1 MQKRQL
7 FGTLSALPY
16 CLRLSWQSSRKYTA
30 VRLLGKIILPVA
42 DILGA
47 YILKYVLDLL
57 SGAWTVPE
65 PSRTLTGLLLLAAVL
80 PLTAAIFRR
89 LVSYA
94 EGLHNNILEQYVQ
107 QDLMDKALSADLEL
121 FDNPKFYDKFA
132 PVRRD
137 SYALTYQIWN
147 VLDCVSASIGFLG
160 TLLVLSSSSPL
171 YGLLM
176 VAAAHWSTGNIPRYC
191 MRSPS
196 PRRETSG
203 RRTTCS
209 GSPPPGN
216 TPRVSGSMGSA
227 PC

>member
-1 MQKRQL
+1 LLDCYDYEGEVHLQKRQL

-65 PSRTLTGLLLLAAVL
+65 PRRTLTGLLLLAAML

-89 LVSYA
+89 LMSYA

-121 FDNPKFYDKFA
+121 FDNPRFYDKFA
-132 PVRRD
+132 TVRRD

-176 VAAAHWSTGNIPRYC
+176 VAAAFPAPMVSSIFRMASSTDKSSC
-191 MRSPS
+191 SPVDIFF
-196 PRRETSG
+196 RDTLL
-203 RRTTCS
+203 
-209 GSPPPGN
+209 
-216 TPRVSGSMGSA
+216 
-227 PC
+227 